1 MLVYMMS
8 VITIG
13 GGVASMKHYNVRE
26 RLIDGTIKVIARD
39 GLDKTTTKAITTE
52 TGLFE
57 TYIYQYFKNKDGLLV
72 ATFDQLDE
80 ELATNALTATRVF
93 DDPSMDVAQQSIAY
107 FTGVWN
113 FMLQNK
119 EKCVTYMR
127 YYYSPYFSKYSA
139 ESHVARYA
147 ELTKKFSQNFRDE
160 ANTWMLLNHMLGTTM
175 IFALRVINGELEDNE
190 DTRVNVF
197 NVINSAIV
205 TYFK

>member
-1 MLVYMMS
+1 MLYYYVEEYNNWR
-8 VITIG
+8 
-13 GGVASMKHYNVRE
+13 VASMKHYNVRE

-57 TYIYQYFKNKDGLLV
+57 TYIYQYFKNKDGLLA
-72 ATFDQLDE
+72 ATFEQLDD
-80 ELATNALTATRVF
+80 ELATNALLATRVF
-93 DDPSMDVAQQSIAY
+93 EDPSMDVAQQSIAY
-107 FTGVWN
+107 FTSVWS
-113 FMLQNK
+113 FMLENQ

-139 ESHVARYA
+139 EAHVARYA
-147 ELTKKFSQNFRDE
+147 ELTKKFSRNFREE

-197 NVINSAIV
+197 NVINASIV